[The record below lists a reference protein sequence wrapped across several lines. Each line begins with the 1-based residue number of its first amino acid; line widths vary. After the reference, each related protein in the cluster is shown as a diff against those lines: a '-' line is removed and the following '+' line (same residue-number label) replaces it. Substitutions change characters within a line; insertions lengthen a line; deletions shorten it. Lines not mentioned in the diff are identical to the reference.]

1 MKRIRMSAP
10 RQFVCNDS
18 NPVAKLIKV
27 KIKVF
32 RYEKTLTMQYS
43 PLILLSVLINISHS
57 TNWTDL
63 SEDLVL
69 SDGRRGVLPVCVFLH
84 SGAQSPAC
92 LSRILDSTVTALH
105 TIHHTTLFLGFTI
118 VLWLD

>member
-27 KIKVF
+27 TIKVF

-43 PLILLSVLINISHS
+43 PLILLSVLINISQS

-69 SDGRRGVLPVCVFLH
+69 SDNVTELTSLSSDNLDIEDEEDDVGEAPIDTGRRKGKTM
-84 SGAQSPAC
+84 
-92 LSRILDSTVTALH
+92 ILTRLE
-105 TIHHTTLFLGFTI
+105 IL
-118 VLWLD
+118 

>member
-1 MKRIRMSAP
+1 MSAP
-10 RQFVCNDS
+10 RQFVRNDS

-27 KIKVF
+27 TIKVF

-43 PLILLSVLINISHS
+43 PLILLSGLINISQS

-69 SDGRRGVLPVCVFLH
+69 SDNVTELTSLSSDIEDEEDDVSEAPIDTGRRKGKTMIWKSSSCE
-84 SGAQSPAC
+84 
-92 LSRILDSTVTALH
+92 
-105 TIHHTTLFLGFTI
+105 
-118 VLWLD
+118 